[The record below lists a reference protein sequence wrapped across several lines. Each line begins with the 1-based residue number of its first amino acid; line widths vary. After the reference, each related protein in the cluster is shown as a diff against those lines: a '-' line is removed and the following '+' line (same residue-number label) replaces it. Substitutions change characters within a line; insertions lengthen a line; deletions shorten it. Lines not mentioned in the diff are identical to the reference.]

1 MLHPDFAVAEMVMEK
16 AVAER
21 LHEAET
27 YRLLRQTKARRS
39 SWLFRQGCW
48 LLSRFGH
55 LLVTLGQRLQ
65 QYGSAQPASLE
76 PAEVL
81 GRE

>member
-1 MLHPDFAVAEMVMEK
+1 MLHIDPVIAEILMEG

-21 LHEAET
+21 LHEAEV

-39 SWLFRQGCW
+39 SWWFRQSCW

-55 LLVTLGQRLQ
+55 LLVALGRRLQ
-65 QYGSAQPASLE
+65 QYGSAQPVSLE
-76 PAEVL
+76 PA
-81 GRE
+81 GRLRSE